1 MGLFLPI
8 AMAMCTCI
16 ALFTALHHVQPT
28 RLIEWPRLGLSNS
41 NADLVLYSFFE
52 TPEATKNFK
61 FFLHHAL
68 HSRADFIIMVNGATT
83 VDLSSLNE
91 LPNVQ
96 VVRRENRCFDL
107 GGFRE
112 ILSADPALLLRY
124 KRYIFM
130 NASLRGPFFPPWA
143 KDTCWSDAYLDKLQ
157 DSPNGTKIVGM
168 SWNCANGIPYPAHLQ
183 SMILAFDQGTL
194 TEILLPK
201 LMCYESM
208 LSAVR
213 DGETMISTWIREAGG
228 EVFAME
234 NRFVSHAGPDGR
246 NSSAFLEWC
255 VDSPSENAQGLTH
268 GNDVLHTQF
277 YEGTTMHPY
286 ETM

>member
-1 MGLFLPI
+1 MGLLLPI
-8 AMAMCTCI
+8 VMATCTCI
-16 ALFTALHHVQPT
+16 ALFAALHHVHPAG
-28 RLIEWPRLGLSNS
+28 LMEWPRLNYEQP
-41 NADLVLYSFFE
+41 NTDLVLYSFFE
-52 TPEATKNFK
+52 TTEATKNFR
-61 FFLHHAL
+61 FFMRHAL
-68 HSRADFIIMVNGATT
+68 HSKADFIIMVNGESTI
-83 VDLSSLNE
+83 DLTALNG

-96 VVRRENRCFDL
+96 VVKRENRCFDL
-107 GGFRE
+107 GGFHE
-112 ILSADPALLLRY
+112 ILNADAALLARY

-143 KDTCWSDAYLDKLQ
+143 QDTCWSDAYFDKLQ
-157 DSPNGTKIVGM
+157 DSQNGTKIVGM

-183 SMILAFDQGTL
+183 SMILAFDQQTL
-194 TEILLPK
+194 AEVLLPK
-201 LMCYESM
+201 LMCYETM

-234 NRFVSHAGPDGR
+234 NRFVSHAGLGGR

-255 VDSPSENAQGLTH
+255 VDSPEESEQGITH
-268 GNDVLHTQF
+268 GNDVLHTQL